1 MRYPYNN
8 ANWTADY
15 RRRYD
20 QLMDAAPGSRRQAE
34 RSPETV
40 RASHLAAVAYA
51 DQQLRA
57 ARRERGDDRPVD
69 TIARGIQQETGLLK
83 PGTDLDG
90 SDEGAGRYERRGGGR
105 ADEGPDGPSGP
116 GGGSIRAQ
124 IRAQLGG
131 ATGRLLRNRE
141 EREAGRGRREADT
154 DRDRGGYSA
163 AGPGA
168 QARAARIA
176 GGGGIVPER
185 VRAFMRDRAAPS
197 QDVAELAKA
206 LAADV
211 QAGAPASVVT
221 EAAAAVPAGAELLA
235 ALAASR
241 AVVDPSDDLADVLQ
255 GIADAYTPPAA
266 ADCGCSTGSTGDPMN
281 ANAAAALAAL
291 TRAGFDLPTLRSAL
305 SPAEGLTGRL
315 ALADRET
322 TWEIHRSAA
331 NVAVGAIDAVNVT
344 FNKDVPPGYAIFGY
358 AVDPATGNQIFEFT
372 LEAVTVGG
380 DNVYQGPLS
389 RSSGAD
395 LSPLALQSPGL
406 LANLPIKAGQ
416 SVQANIRNRST
427 VPVLFVL
434 QMRAQATRAAAA
446 VNGQCSA

>member
-1 MRYPYNN
+1 MRYPYKNSQ
-8 ANWTADY
+8 WTADY
-15 RRRYD
+15 RRRYN
-20 QLMDAAPGSRRQAE
+20 QLMDAAPGSRSKAE

-40 RASHLAAVAYA
+40 RASHLAAVAEA

-90 SDEGAGRYERRGGGR
+90 SEEGSGRYERRGGGR
-105 ADEGPDGPSGP
+105 ADADDGPD
-116 GGGSIRAQ
+116 GGSIRAQ

-131 ATGRLLRNRE
+131 ATGRLLRDRE
-141 EREAGRGRREADT
+141 ERDAGRARREADT
-154 DRDRGGYSA
+154 DRGRGDYSA

-168 QARAARIA
+168 QARAARVA

-185 VRAFMRDRAAPS
+185 VRSFIRGRQAAPS
-197 QDVAELAKA
+197 QDVAELAQA

-211 QAGAPASVVT
+211 QAGAPASVVA

-235 ALAASR
+235 ALAAAR
-241 AVVDPSDDLADVLQ
+241 AVVDPSDDLGEVLQ
-255 GIADAYTPPAA
+255 GIADAYTPPASPA
-266 ADCGCSTGSTGDPMN
+266 ADCGCSTGDPMN
-281 ANAAAALAAL
+281 ANAAAAALSAL
-291 TRAGFDLPTLRSAL
+291 TRAGFDLPTLRAAL
-305 SPAEGLTGRL
+305 SPSEGLTGRL

>member
-1 MRYPYNN
+1 
-8 ANWTADY
+8 
-15 RRRYD
+15 
-20 QLMDAAPGSRRQAE
+20 
-34 RSPETV
+34 
-40 RASHLAAVAYA
+40 
-51 DQQLRA
+51 
-57 ARRERGDDRPVD
+57 
-69 TIARGIQQETGLLK
+69 
-83 PGTDLDG
+83 
-90 SDEGAGRYERRGGGR
+90 
-105 ADEGPDGPSGP
+105 
-116 GGGSIRAQ
+116 
-124 IRAQLGG
+124 
-131 ATGRLLRNRE
+131 
-141 EREAGRGRREADT
+141 
-154 DRDRGGYSA
+154 
-163 AGPGA
+163 
-168 QARAARIA
+168 
-176 GGGGIVPER
+176 
-185 VRAFMRDRAAPS
+185 
-197 QDVAELAKA
+197 VAELAQA

-211 QAGAPASVVT
+211 QAGAPASVVA

-255 GIADAYTPPAA
+255 GIADAYTPSPA
-266 ADCGCSTGSTGDPMN
+266 ADCGCSTGDPMN
-281 ANAAAALAAL
+281 ANAAAALSAL
-291 TRAGFDLPTLRSAL
+291 TRAGFDLPTLRAAL
-305 SPAEGLTGRL
+305 SPSEGLTGRL

>member
-8 ANWTADY
+8 AQWTADY

-34 RSPETV
+34 RSSETV

-51 DQQLRA
+51 DQQLRK
-57 ARRERGDDRPVD
+57 ARAERGDDRPVD
-69 TIARGIQQETGLLK
+69 TVARGIQQETGLLER
-83 PGTDLDG
+83 GRDLDG
-90 SDEGAGRYERRGGGR
+90 SDPEAGRYERRGGGR
-105 ADEGPDGPSGP
+105 ADDGPDGPSGP

-131 ATGRLLRNRE
+131 ATGRLLRQRE
-141 EREAGRGRREADT
+141 ERDAGRARRDT
-154 DRDRGGYSA
+154 DTERDRGGGYSSPGP
-163 AGPGA
+163 GPGA
-168 QARAARIA
+168 QARAARVA
-176 GGGGIVPER
+176 DGGGIVPER
-185 VRAFMRDRAAPS
+185 VRRFMRDRAAPS
-197 QDVAELAKA
+197 QDVAELAQA

-211 QAGAPASVVT
+211 QAGAPASVVA

-255 GIADAYTPPAA
+255 GIADAYTPSPA
-266 ADCGCSTGSTGDPMN
+266 ADCGCSTGDPMN
-281 ANAAAALAAL
+281 ANAAAALSAL
-291 TRAGFDLPTLRSAL
+291 TRAGFDLPTLRAAL
-305 SPAEGLTGRL
+305 SPSEGLTGRL